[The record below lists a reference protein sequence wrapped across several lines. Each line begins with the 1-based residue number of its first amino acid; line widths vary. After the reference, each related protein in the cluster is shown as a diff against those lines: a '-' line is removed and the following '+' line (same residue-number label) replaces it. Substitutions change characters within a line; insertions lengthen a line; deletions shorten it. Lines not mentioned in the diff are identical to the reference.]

1 MKNIEENIIL
11 TNFDI
16 EKKIERISLQIL
28 ESNSEEKKIIFFGIS
43 DNGILI
49 AKKIINLINGPQRYC
64 LLKRCYVISCV
75 TLRYKHEILHDKS
88 LKM

>member
-49 AKKIINLINGPQRYC
+49 AKKN
-64 LLKRCYVISCV
+64 
-75 TLRYKHEILHDKS
+75 H
-88 LKM
+88 